1 MSKLGFHFF
10 SLPHAT
16 LSAINKPDWC
26 LTESRKRDRMVI
38 SLCLVQFSPLKQLY
52 GANQA
57 RLSLSQ
63 ATNFRMGRTYI
74 VSYRDLHHSGEC
86 IVLRTQ
92 WNLGFPVP
100 GEIFNF
106 TWPVCCFPGATFTYP
121 ACIICLCL
129 KKAKQQPDRKGQP
142 GWKFAWPSDLFS
154 REKFFSF
161 CIFD

>member
-1 MSKLGFHFF
+1 MNELGFHFF

-26 LTESRKRDRMVI
+26 LAESPKRDRMVI

-74 VSYRDLHHSGEC
+74 VPYRDLHHPCEC
-86 IVLRTQ
+86 IVLRSQ

-106 TWPVCCFPGATFTYP
+106 TWPVCCFPGCGFYIPSMYHLFMLEKGKRATWQKGATWLK
-121 ACIICLCL
+121 ICMTQRCFL
-129 KKAKQQPDRKGQP
+129 P
-142 GWKFAWPSDLFS
+142 W
-154 REKFFSF
+154 EY
-161 CIFD
+161 